1 MANFRCFVVGR
12 KWSRRNSRSLHER
25 YLSRNVSG
33 VRDFEFDCLEDV
45 VLLSCLQGYVSFSL
59 FLFAQG
65 FSQEE
70 AKKAV
75 SGHPDAHP
83 EAVKI
88 VNETASTTASTD
100 STTNYAVIGGI
111 VGALALGY
119 WYFSGSSDS
128 KKKDDKE

>member
-1 MANFRCFVVGR
+1 MAMRMMA
-12 KWSRRNSRSLHER
+12 RRLVNPTGEA
-25 YLSRNVSG
+25 
-33 VRDFEFDCLEDV
+33 
-45 VLLSCLQGYVSFSL
+45 
-59 FLFAQG
+59 LFARSAVRREMSSGKVFQEEERAAETIYIKKMEQEKLEKLARKG